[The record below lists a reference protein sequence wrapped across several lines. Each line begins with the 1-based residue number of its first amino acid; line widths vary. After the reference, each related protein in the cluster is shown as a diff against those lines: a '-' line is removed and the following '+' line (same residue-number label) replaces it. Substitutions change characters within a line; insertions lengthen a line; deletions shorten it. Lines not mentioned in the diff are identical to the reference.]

1 MKKSTRV
8 LVIGPL
14 APYAAGY
21 RAELDAQGYSPWTAV
36 SYLYSFARLSRWL
49 AAQGLAA
56 GDLDGVCVVRFVAD
70 RPGGRAGAVRRATP
84 RGMSSLLGYLQRA
97 GAAPAPA
104 VIGTDVGG
112 REALVDE
119 FAWFLRT
126 ERGLAETTIDWYRH
140 VAAMFLSAQVGD
152 VTDMAVL
159 SARQV
164 NAFVLAQIGR
174 RGTGSLNN
182 VVTALRALL
191 RFFYLRG
198 YTATPLVGAAPR
210 TVGWRDRGPSRGL
223 AAEQVAR
230 LLAGCDRRT
239 STRAPRLR
247 HLDRAGPAGAARRMR
262 SRRCGSRTW
271 TGAPV
276 RSPCTARET
285 EPIGCRC
292 RWMSGR
298 RSPITAAAAGP
309 GSRAGHCSCRHAP
322 RMPG

>member
-1 MKKSTRV
+1 MKSTRV
-8 LVIGPL
+8 LVVGPL

-21 RAELDAQGYSPWTAV
+21 RAELDAHGYSPWTAV

-49 AAQGLAA
+49 AAQGLAV
-56 GDLDGVCVVRFVAD
+56 GDLDGVCVDRFVAD
-70 RPGGRAGAVRRATP
+70 RPGGRVGAVRRATP
-84 RGMSSLLGYLQRA
+84 RGTSSLLGYLQRA

-112 REALVDE
+112 REALVNE
-119 FAWFLRT
+119 FACFLRT

-159 SARQV
+159 SVRQV

-198 YTATPLVGAAPR
+198 YTATPLAGAAPR

-239 STRAPRLR
+239 SSGRRDFAILTVLARLGC
-247 HLDRAGPAGAARRMR
+247 ARMR

-298 RSPITAAAAGP
+298 RSPITVAAAGP
-309 GSRAGHCSCRHAP
+309 GSRAGHCSRRHAP

>member
-21 RAELDAQGYSPWTAV
+21 RAELDVQGYSPWTAV

-56 GDLDGVCVVRFVAD
+56 ADLDGVCVDRFVAD

-84 RGMSSLLGYLQRA
+84 RGTSSLLGYLQRA
-97 GAAPAPA
+97 GAVPAPA

-112 REALVDE
+112 REALVNE

-152 VTDMAVL
+152 VTDLAVL

-198 YTATPLVGAAPR
+198 YTATPLAGAAPR

-223 AAEQVAR
+223 
-230 LLAGCDRRT
+230 DRRAGGAAVGRLRPAHQQ
-239 STRAPRLR
+239 RAPRLR
-247 HLDRAGPAGAARRMR
+247 HLDRAGPAGAAR
-262 SRRCGSRTW
+262 
-271 TGAPV
+271 
-276 RSPCTARET
+276 E
-285 EPIGCRC
+285 
-292 RWMSGR
+292 
-298 RSPITAAAAGP
+298 
-309 GSRAGHCSCRHAP
+309 
-322 RMPG
+322 